1 MKRAVN
7 LRLDENVIYTLNQ
20 LSKELHTTK
29 TEIIEK
35 ALNLFSKNNQE
46 QHNNLLKFAGK
57 LKDREADKMI
67 EDIKNNKNSKDL
79 EFNLL

>member
-67 EDIKNNKNSKDL
+67 GDIKNNKDSKDF

>member
-20 LSKELHTTK
+20 LSKELNTTK
-29 TEIIEK
+29 TDIVEK
-35 ALNLFSKNNQE
+35 ALHLFSKNNQA
-46 QHNNLLKFAGK
+46 QHNNLLKFAGT

-67 EDIKNNKNSKDL
+67 EDIKNNKDSKDF
-79 EFNLL
+79 EFNLS

>member
-20 LSKELHTTK
+20 LSKELNTTK
-29 TEIIEK
+29 TDIVEK
-35 ALNLFSKNNQE
+35 ALHLFSKNNQE

-57 LKDREADKMI
+57 LKDREANKMI
-67 EDIKNNKNSKDL
+67 EDIKNNKDSKDF
-79 EFNLL
+79 EFNLS